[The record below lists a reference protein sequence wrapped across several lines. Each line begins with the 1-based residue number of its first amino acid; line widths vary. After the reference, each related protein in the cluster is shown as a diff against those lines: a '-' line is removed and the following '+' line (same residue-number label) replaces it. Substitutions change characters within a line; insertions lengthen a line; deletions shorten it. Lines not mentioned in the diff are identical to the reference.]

1 MIENLK
7 DVNNYSN
14 CPLWVIGNLWLMVI
28 VFVNDY
34 WQFWVNRLIVRLIAT
49 IMGHLFYLYSIRE
62 EITNIHQINEKKL
75 RITLECVK
83 SCVMFNIYPNITV
96 CSMPIQFVIKL

>member
-14 CPLWVIGNLWLMVI
+14 CPLWVIGNLRLMVI

-49 IMGHLFYLYSIRE
+49 IMGHHFYLYSIRE

-75 RITLECVK
+75 G
-83 SCVMFNIYPNITV
+83 
-96 CSMPIQFVIKL
+96 